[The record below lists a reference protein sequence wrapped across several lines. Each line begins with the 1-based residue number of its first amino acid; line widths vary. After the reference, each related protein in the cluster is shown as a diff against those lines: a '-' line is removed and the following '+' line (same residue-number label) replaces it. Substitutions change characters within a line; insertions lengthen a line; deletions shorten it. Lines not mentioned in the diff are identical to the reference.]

1 MRHPDH
7 PVNLSE
13 DILHGF
19 LDSFDSMHMTTSD
32 DDTLPSVGAIAG
44 IAVSAIVVITVTLV
58 VTLYCCC
65 QIKPL

>member
-1 MRHPDH
+1 MRHLDH

-13 DILHGF
+13 AVLHSF

-32 DDTLPSVGAIAG
+32 DDTLLSVGAIAG
-44 IAVSAIVVITVTLV
+44 IAVGAVVVITITLV

-65 QIKPL
+65 RIGPL